1 MTMNKVNKPF
11 VSMLA
16 IEILIHST
24 QDFLIIN
31 VILIIVHKS
40 TQISKQ
46 NYGKIT
52 CK

>member
-1 MTMNKVNKPF
+1 
-11 VSMLA
+11 MLA

-31 VILIIVHKS
+31 VILIIVRKS